1 MKTYNSWMMLSK
13 LTTAKRREAM
23 AAAETRDRVTMRRSE
38 AVLATV
44 AGEMFVG
51 RGYAV
56 VGMAGDVVDV
66 VQTCRIIFRL

>member
-1 MKTYNSWMMLSK
+1 
-13 LTTAKRREAM
+13 M
-23 AAAETRDRVTMRRSE
+23 AAAEMRDRVMMRTRD

-44 AGEMFVG
+44 AREMFVG
-51 RGYAV
+51 SGYAV

>member
-1 MKTYNSWMMLSK
+1 MILSK

-23 AAAETRDRVTMRRSE
+23 AAAEMRDRVTMRMRD

-44 AGEMFVG
+44 ARETFVG
-51 RGYAV
+51 SGYAV

-66 VQTCRIIFRL
+66 VDVVETCRISYF